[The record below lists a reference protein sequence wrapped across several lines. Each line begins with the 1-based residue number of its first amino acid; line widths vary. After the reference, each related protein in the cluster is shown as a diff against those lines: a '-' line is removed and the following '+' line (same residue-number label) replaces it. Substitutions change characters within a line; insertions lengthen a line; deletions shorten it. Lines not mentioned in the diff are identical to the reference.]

1 MVQIAANLITMILI
15 GSGRAAWTYVA
26 WGLWWCLL
34 SIERLLGWK
43 PSHRLAAIVSGLIT
57 FHLVGLGWVLF
68 RSPSFTAAGRFYQGL
83 FSFNQLAWIT
93 YYLPSIL
100 FTAALILAID
110 LASKYRL
117 SFSTGRLR
125 VWRHAILFAAI
136 FILGF
141 LSILDYVRGADVR
154 PFIYGQF

>member
-1 MVQIAANLITMILI
+1 MTLI
-15 GSGRAAWTYVA
+15 GLWHGAAWTYVA
-26 WGLWWCLL
+26 WGLWHGLLL
-34 SIERLLGWK
+34 SVERLLGWK
-43 PSHRLAAIVSGLIT
+43 PNHRLAAFVSGLVT

-83 FSFNQLAWIT
+83 FSFDQLAWIS

-100 FTAALILAID
+100 FTAALIFAID

-117 SFSTGRLR
+117 SLSAGHSRI
-125 VWRHAILFAAI
+125 WRHAIIFAAI
-136 FILGF
+136 FVLSF
-141 LSILDYVRGADVR
+141 LSILDYVRGTDVR